1 MTEQAGITIMIRSRL
16 GYFFKEGMASIFSHG
31 FMSFASIIIIM
42 SCLIIMGS
50 FSLLALNMHHIIRTL
65 EKQNQIA
72 VFIDD
77 ELSLE
82 EAKALESK
90 VRSTANVANVY
101 FISRDEAMDSFLKQ
115 YDDNK
120 LFKDLTSDVFRHRYL
135 VSLEEIELM
144 EQTRDSLIDIE
155 GVAKVRVHL
164 EISRGFVALRNVVSA
179 VSAVLVILLFVV
191 SVFIM
196 SNTIKLTTFH
206 RREEIAI
213 MRMVGATSS
222 FIRWPFVF
230 EGVIMG
236 LMGALLAFLGQW
248 LLYYL
253 ASIRMDAS
261 TTLSFITLIES
272 GKIVIPMLA
281 SFLSVGLLVGVGGSV
296 FAIKNYLKL

>member
-1 MTEQAGITIMIRSRL
+1 MTKIRL
-16 GYFFKEGMASIFSHG
+16 GYFIKEGMSNIFSHG
-31 FMSFASIIIIM
+31 FMSFASIFIIM
-42 SCLIIMGS
+42 ACLIIMGS
-50 FSLLALNMHHIIRTL
+50 FSLLALNMHNIIRTL

-77 ELSLE
+77 ELTLE
-82 EAKALESK
+82 QAKALETEIRL
-90 VRSTANVANVY
+90 VPNVANVY
-101 FISRDEAMDSFLKQ
+101 FITRDEALESFLKQ

-120 LFKDLTSDVFRHRYL
+120 LFQDLTPDILRHRYL
-135 VSLEEIELM
+135 ITLDDIGLM
-144 EQTRDSLIDIE
+144 EQTRDDLRSID

-164 EISRGFVALRNVVSA
+164 EISRGFVTLRNIVSV
-179 VSAVLVILLFVV
+179 VSAVLVLLLFIV

-230 EGVIMG
+230 EGIIMG
-236 LMGALLAFLGQW
+236 LLGSLLAFLVQW
-248 LLYYL
+248 AMYYL
-253 ASIRMDAS
+253 AVIRMDAS
-261 TTLSFITLIES
+261 TSLSFITLIS
-272 GKIVIPMLA
+272 TGNIVIPMLA
-281 SFLSVGLLVGVGGSV
+281 TFLSVGILVGVGGSV

>member
-1 MTEQAGITIMIRSRL
+1 MKVKSRV
-16 GYFFKEGMASIFSHG
+16 GYFIKEGMASIFSHG
-31 FMSFASIIIIM
+31 FMSFASIFIIM
-42 SCLIIMGS
+42 ACLIIMGS

-72 VFIDD
+72 VFINEDLTLEQAK
-77 ELSLE
+77 ELE
-82 EAKALESK
+82 IK
-90 VRSTANVANVY
+90 VKSTANVANVY
-101 FISRDEAMDSFLKQ
+101 FMSKDEAMDSFLEQ

-120 LFKDLTSDVFRHRYL
+120 LFKDLTSDVLRHRYL
-135 VSLEEIELM
+135 VTLDDIELM
-144 EQTRDSLIDIE
+144 EQTRDELIDIE

-164 EISRGFVALRNVVSA
+164 EISKGFVTLRNVVSA
-179 VSAVLVILLFVV
+179 VSVVLVLLLFVV

-230 EGVIMG
+230 EGIIMG
-236 LMGALLAFLGQW
+236 LLGSLLAFLAQW

-253 ASIRMDAS
+253 AGVRMDAS
-261 TTLSFITLIES
+261 TSLSFITMIES

-281 SFLSVGLLVGVGGSV
+281 TFLSVGMLVGVGGSV

>member
-1 MTEQAGITIMIRSRL
+1 
-16 GYFFKEGMASIFSHG
+16 
-31 FMSFASIIIIM
+31 MSFASIFIIM
-42 SCLIIMGS
+42 ACLIIMGS
-50 FSLLALNMHHIIRTL
+50 FSLLALNMHNIIRTL

-77 ELSLE
+77 ELTLE
-82 EAKALESK
+82 QAKALETEIRL
-90 VRSTANVANVY
+90 VPNVANVY
-101 FISRDEAMDSFLKQ
+101 FITRDEALESFLKQ

-120 LFKDLTSDVFRHRYL
+120 LFQDLTPDILRHRYL
-135 VSLEEIELM
+135 ITLDDIGLM
-144 EQTRDSLIDIE
+144 EQTRDDLRSID

-164 EISRGFVALRNVVSA
+164 EISRGFVTLRNIVSV
-179 VSAVLVILLFVV
+179 VSAVLVLLLFIV

-230 EGVIMG
+230 EGIIMG
-236 LMGALLAFLGQW
+236 LLGSLLAFLVQW
-248 LLYYL
+248 AMYYL
-253 ASIRMDAS
+253 AVIRMDAS
-261 TTLSFITLIES
+261 TSLSFITLIS
-272 GKIVIPMLA
+272 TGNIVIPMLA
-281 SFLSVGLLVGVGGSV
+281 TFLSVGILVGVGGSV